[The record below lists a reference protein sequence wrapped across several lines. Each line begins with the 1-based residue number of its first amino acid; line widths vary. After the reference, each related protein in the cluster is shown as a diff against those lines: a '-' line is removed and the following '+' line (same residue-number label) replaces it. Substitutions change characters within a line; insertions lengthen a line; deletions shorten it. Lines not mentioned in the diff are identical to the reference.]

1 MKFTIEMVDVG
12 DADCFLISF
21 ADSSNKKDLN
31 IIIDGGKESLLNSR
45 YRSLDVFLEEK
56 HSDMV
61 IDGIV
66 VTHIDDDHI
75 GGILRFFN
83 SLLLTKKETLQS
95 MFIVYNDYDENFI
108 STRQASDLR
117 KSITKMKE
125 RLKTYNNTCVT
136 NPVHLLK
143 LKSYEQDYDSLN
155 ASINT
160 KLRDDALPIV
170 FFSISKRRHL
180 LLENLEDD
188 KVYITFLT
196 PDYPELKS
204 FMYKWRALRTPDK
217 GKIDAKV
224 VNNSSI
230 SILIEFGG
238 KKVLMTGD
246 AYISKVTTALE
257 SIGFDKIGSIDYIK
271 LAHHGARNN
280 NIGLINLAKKTNCC
294 RFFVSANGKDAHPDK
309 DMIEEIR
316 AEMGSKVQIS
326 ATNQLAGTDYLEVE
340 NILSVNGG

>member
-1 MKFTIEMVDVG
+1 MQFTIEMVDAG
-12 DADCFLISF
+12 DADCFLISL
-21 ADSSNKKDLN
+21 ADSSDKKTLN
-31 IIIDGGKESLLNSR
+31 IIIDGGKASSLNSR
-45 YRSLDVFLEEK
+45 YSSLDVFLKEN

-61 IDGIV
+61 IDGII

-83 SLLLTKKETLQS
+83 SLLLAKKETLQS

-117 KSITKMKE
+117 NSIIKMKA
-125 RLKTYNNTCVT
+125 RLEQYNSTCST
-136 NPVHLLK
+136 TPVYLIK
-143 LKSYEQDYDSLN
+143 LKSYEIDYDSWN
-155 ASINT
+155 VSINA

-170 FFSISKRRHL
+170 FFSTSKRSHL
-180 LLENLEDD
+180 LPGNLEND

-196 PDYPELKS
+196 PEYPELKS
-204 FMYKWRALRTPDK
+204 FMYKWRSLRTSDK

-224 VNNSSI
+224 VNDSSI

-246 AYISKVTTALE
+246 AYINKVTTALE
-257 SIGFDKIGSIDYIK
+257 SIGLDKIGSIDYIK

-280 NIGLINLAKKTNCC
+280 NVGLVDFAKKTKCS
-294 RFFVSANGKDAHPDK
+294 RFFVSASGKDGHPDK
-309 DMIEEIR
+309 LTIEEMR
-316 AEMGSKVQIS
+316 DELGSRVQIF
-326 ATNQLAGTDYLEVE
+326 ATNQLADTNFLEVK
-340 NILSVNGG
+340 NILSVDGG